1 MPPRCISGTIT
12 AFAGSHIRLRK
23 VEKNLQIYI
32 TSVTVIMYKSMEAV
46 DMPKVRTQIYLTEEQ
61 HQMLSR
67 LSNQGKIPIASIVR
81 DAIND
86 YLSKISSI
94 ENVNPLSSIIALG
107 ESGGSLGS
115 LKHDEEIYGD

>member
-1 MPPRCISGTIT
+1 MGES
-12 AFAGSHIRLRK
+12 LRK
-23 VEKNLQIYI
+23 VEKNFQIYI
-32 TSVTVIMYKSMEAV
+32 TSVTVMMYKSMEAV

>member
-1 MPPRCISGTIT
+1 
-12 AFAGSHIRLRK
+12 
-23 VEKNLQIYI
+23 
-32 TSVTVIMYKSMEAV
+32 MEEV

>member
-1 MPPRCISGTIT
+1 VGES
-12 AFAGSHIRLRK
+12 LRK
-23 VEKNLQIYI
+23 VEKHLQIYI
-32 TSVTVIMYKSMEAV
+32 TSVNVIMYKSMEAV

-67 LSNQGKIPIASIVR
+67 LSNQGKIPIARIVR
-81 DAIND
+81 DAINE

-94 ENVNPLSSIIALG
+94 EKVNPLSNIIALG
-107 ESGGSLGS
+107 ESGESLGS